1 MSSVAINPQALQHGN
16 RGAREAGIGMHSHGS
31 YTSTMV
37 QRLMALGGQGERGG
51 DQAMQG
57 VAHQTPD
64 GLQTELSTV
73 TESRAA
79 MKRRTKILRPS
90 NPAQ

>member
-1 MSSVAINPQALQHGN
+1 
-16 RGAREAGIGMHSHGS
+16 MHSHGS
-31 YTSTMV
+31 YMSTMV

-51 DQAMQG
+51 DQAMQS

-73 TESRAA
+73 TESKVAT
-79 MKRRTKILRPS
+79 KRRGKILCPS
-90 NPAQ
+90 NGARWLQGT

>member
-1 MSSVAINPQALQHGN
+1 
-16 RGAREAGIGMHSHGS
+16 MHSHGS

-79 MKRRTKILRPS
+79 RRSRKKFLHLS
-90 NPAQ
+90 NPARWSQGT